1 MNLYDRTAP
10 SMFIRSSRLPAAR
23 SRRLAAAAGGAI
35 SNMTN
40 TNWSETLE
48 PRQMMS
54 ADLGIELS
62 STYAPLS
69 FYAPGETITI
79 PFVLRNNDIASFTG
93 RAVVGLS
100 LVGTSATSTI
110 TQNVTSLAAD
120 GTVAGTISY
129 VIPAGFNAG
138 NYTPRLNLTLQT
150 AAGAALTDN
159 DTLDNRLDLRTT
171 DAIVRWAFGN
181 IPDNETVTGRSNVTM
196 LGVDG
201 DGTEYTMRMT
211 GGGFGEF
218 ISFGEGIVFNK
229 LELTGVRNAVG
240 PTAQTVTFA
249 YVPDN
254 DLSSNDNIDFD
265 YLLGTASQTAA
276 LPNTMISVFTA
287 PAVNFNR
294 GFALGETIGDG
305 VNIPA
310 TIATTAITVRNIAA
324 TEISDDARIFGNIG
338 AFTAANVGAPLYVT
352 GTTGVF
358 RLTSISNNGELN
370 VGGSMTSLTI
380 GTASAFGTVAIT
392 RGDVLIGGNVGA
404 VSIGSIDGSVDG
416 APDSESTLT
425 FEGSVGAFTVAN
437 VNAASILIGKSLP
450 SFTARDINLSRI
462 ALNYGN
468 VLDNVAKPFTA
479 RNISASVIDAQLS
492 FSTFTAAS
500 WTTTAEGFAVTENLL
515 IANSITTMTIG
526 TAGSTVAGNGNF
538 DAKAYIGDRVSRA
551 VQLGTVNVNGIL
563 TGSFIVAGST
573 GAITARV
580 VDSGAYRP
588 LSTGGSPEWSPAVMA
603 SGTVLSFNSTD
614 VRSGAV
620 WATSIR
626 TVNLTVISNDR
637 NFEVVAGFKADRE
650 AIFTVRGTD
659 EIIYGGGS
667 YQPAVIRSG
676 LIGTLNLTLRNATT
690 TPVVP
695 AVAGFTGRFAAGF
708 DVLQATEADYRSDTT
723 GFLDFALANTNSKLL
738 NGTNGSNGRINAIN
752 VTGVLA
758 PAVGTANSLAF
769 AAIDFPTARFN
780 YGTLRTALNG
790 VLVPASNTPPTPG
803 AITIAGTPSAAN
815 TFFRVGRLT

>member
-1 MNLYDRTAP
+1 MNLHDRTAP
-10 SMFIRSSRLPAAR
+10 SMFNRPSRLAAAR
-23 SRRLAAAAGGAI
+23 SRRLTAAAGGAT
-35 SNMTN
+35 SNM
-40 TNWSETLE
+40 NWSETLE
-48 PRQMMS
+48 PRQMMA

-69 FYAPGETITI
+69 FYAPGETITV
-79 PFVLRNNDIASFTG
+79 PFVLRNNDISSFTG
-93 RAVVGLS
+93 RAVVGFS
-100 LVGTSATSTI
+100 LLGTSATSTI

-120 GTVAGTISY
+120 GTLAGTISY
-129 VIPAGFNAG
+129 TIPAGFTAG
-138 NYTPRLNLTLQT
+138 NYTPSLSLTLRT
-150 AAGAALTDN
+150 AAGAALADN
-159 DTLDNRLDLRTT
+159 DTLDNQLDLRTT

-181 IPDNETVTGRSNVTM
+181 IPDNETLDGRTNVTM
-196 LGVDG
+196 LGVDA
-201 DGTEYTMRMT
+201 DGTEYTMKMT

-218 ISFGEGIVFNK
+218 ISAAEGLVFNK
-229 LELTGVRNAVG
+229 LELTGVRNITG
-240 PTAQTVTFA
+240 PVAQTVTFA
-249 YVPDN
+249 YVPDT
-254 DLSSNDNIDFD
+254 DAGSNDTIDFT
-265 YLLGTASQTAA
+265 YLVGTASQSAA
-276 LPNTMISVFTA
+276 LPETLISVFTA

-294 GFALGETIGDG
+294 GFAFGETIGGG
-305 VNIPA
+305 VNIAA
-310 TIATTAITVRNIAA
+310 TAATTAITVRNIAA
-324 TEISDDARIFGNIG
+324 TLNDSDDARIFGNVG
-338 AFTAANVGAPLYVT
+338 AFTAGNLGAPLYVS

-358 RLTSISNNGELN
+358 RLTSISVDGELN
-370 VGGSMTSLTI
+370 VGGNMTSLTI
-380 GTASAFGTVAIT
+380 GTAAVPGTVAIT
-392 RGDVLIGGNVGA
+392 RGNILISGNVGA
-404 VSIGSIDGSVDG
+404 VSIGTIDGSVADSN
-416 APDSESTLT
+416 DSESTLT
-425 FEGSVGAFTVAN
+425 FEGSVGAFTVAD
-437 VNAASILIGKSLP
+437 VRTAGILIGKSLP

-462 ALNYGN
+462 QLNYGS

-500 WTTTAEGFAVTENLL
+500 WTATAEGFSVTENLL

-626 TVNLTVISNDR
+626 TVNLTVISNNR

-690 TPVVP
+690 TPVAP

-723 GFLDFALANTNSKLL
+723 GFLDFALANTNSKLV

-769 AAIDFPTARFN
+769 AAIDFPTASFN